1 MADIMELD
9 NSYVEKTDEV
19 VMPNPSDDE
28 KNEPWCLD
36 CSLEAGE
43 PERAPCNH
51 PEDEATRTFKST
63 SENDK
68 RRTCRRIHSLARQ
81 MDYLFD
87 QTLGQMPRNLSD
99 SQVQQKPP
107 DFLVTREIKYQQQL
121 LQMKLLV
128 ILLYTNQIGGQD
140 DSGKRALDVR
150 KYIVNEQPLLAV
162 GIDSLGLWVRLDTEL
177 DAEPDYQRLVP
188 HDVVTMAISSH
199 STEA

>member
-1 MADIMELD
+1 MELD

-68 RRTCRRIHSLARQ
+68 RRTCRRIHTLARQ

-87 QTLGQMPRNLSD
+87 QTLGQMPRNVSD

-140 DSGKRALDVR
+140 DR
-150 KYIVNEQPLLAV
+150 
-162 GIDSLGLWVRLDTEL
+162 DSLGLWVRLDTEL

>member
-9 NSYVEKTDEV
+9 NPYVEKTDEV

-28 KNEPWCLD
+28 KNEPWCLE
-36 CSLEAGE
+36 CSFKAGE
-43 PERAPCNH
+43 PRRTPCNH

-63 SENDK
+63 SEDD
-68 RRTCRRIHSLARQ
+68 RRRICRRISTLASQ

-87 QTLGQMPRNLSD
+87 QILGQT
-99 SQVQQKPP
+99 PP
-107 DFLVTREIKYQQQL
+107 DFPVTREIKL
-121 LQMKLLV
+121 LAV
-128 ILLYTNQIGGQD
+128 LLYTNQIGGQD
-140 DSGKRALDVR
+140 DRGKRALDVR
-150 KYIVNEQPLLAV
+150 KYIGADRQPLLAV

>member
-9 NSYVEKTDEV
+9 DSFVEKTDEV
-19 VMPNPSDDE
+19 VMPPPIYDE
-28 KNEPWCLD
+28 KNKPWCLD

-43 PERAPCNH
+43 PARAPCNH

-63 SENDK
+63 SENDR
-68 RRTCRRIHSLARQ
+68 RRTCRRIHTLARQ
-81 MDYLFD
+81 MDYLFH
-87 QTLGQMPRNLSD
+87 QTLRQMPRNLSD

-107 DFLVTREIKYQQQL
+107 YFLVTREIKI
-121 LQMKLLV
+121 KLLV
-128 ILLYTNQIGGQD
+128 SLLYTNQIGGQD
-140 DSGKRALDVR
+140 DRSKRALDVR
-150 KYIVNEQPLLAV
+150 KYMTSDEKPSLAV

-188 HDVVTMAISSH
+188 HDVVTNAISSH